1 METLPGEK
9 KSKEIKENVSTIVLP
24 SSPFS
29 CHYFH
34 RHEHQSHHHRLNHL
48 LTKFWGWRFWLIF
61 EISDVIVPTFII
73 FVTHNDNPCHLAS
86 KRFGGMAHVTCHIT
100 CYLTFRFLG
109 LAGWPTRACGC
120 GCSQRGKEFDG
131 PDSLLIRY
139 MNDDHDL
146 SGSIIIIHLW
156 LSKVK
161 NQAGF

>member
-9 KSKEIKENVSTIVLP
+9 KSKEIKENVSTIVWP

-34 RHEHQSHHHRLNHL
+34 RHEHQSHHHRHNHL
-48 LTKFWGWRFWLIF
+48 LTKFWGWRFWLFF

-109 LAGWPTRACGC
+109 LAGWHMSHIIWLWKGFWVW
-120 GCSQRGKEFDG
+120 RGGRPEPVDAAAARG
-131 PDSLLIRY
+131 ER
-139 MNDDHDL
+139 
-146 SGSIIIIHLW
+146 GSMG
-156 LSKVK
+156 
-161 NQAGF
+161 QARF